1 MKERVG
7 SKGMKKKQQSNQA
20 HDTFQMRLKI
30 PNDMGYKK
38 LCERGKEL
46 CNTQFRCLV
55 KMYFVIFYQFELIL
69 VLEMKIKTIY
79 LGLYDLTI

>member
-38 LCERGKEL
+38 LYTIGKGRQ
-46 CNTQFRCLV
+46 C
-55 KMYFVIFYQFELIL
+55 YFTLHVS
-69 VLEMKIKTIY
+69 
-79 LGLYDLTI
+79 

>member
-38 LCERGKEL
+38 LYTIGKGR
-46 CNTQFRCLV
+46 Q
-55 KMYFVIFYQFELIL
+55 Y
-69 VLEMKIKTIY
+69 
-79 LGLYDLTI
+79 